1 MTSHASFAAL
11 RRGVPLLAALL
22 LLPLCL
28 TAGPALAESSTLR
41 DDTGDM
47 WTVREG
53 ATTGDPAPAAR
64 IGDIVRT
71 TFRHT
76 DTRLV
81 VRTRFVE
88 LAPVGRRF
96 TLWVGVRSR
105 DGRETVLGVRA
116 SRRDRD
122 GHTIL
127 MDDRGR
133 DIDCAVGHR
142 ISYAHDTVRVVVP
155 RTCLGDPVSLR
166 FNVLSEQWGRRLS
179 FAHLDDGHTADV
191 PGPIR
196 WTGPVRAG

>member
-22 LLPLCL
+22 LLHLCL
-28 TAGPALAESSTLR
+28 TAAHALADSSTLR

-81 VRTRFVE
+81 VRARFVD

-122 GHTIL
+122 GHTVL

-133 DIDCAVGHR
+133 DIDCAVRHR
-142 ISYAHDTVRVVVP
+142 ISYAHDTVRAAVP

-179 FAHLDDGHTADV
+179 FAHLDDGHTPDV